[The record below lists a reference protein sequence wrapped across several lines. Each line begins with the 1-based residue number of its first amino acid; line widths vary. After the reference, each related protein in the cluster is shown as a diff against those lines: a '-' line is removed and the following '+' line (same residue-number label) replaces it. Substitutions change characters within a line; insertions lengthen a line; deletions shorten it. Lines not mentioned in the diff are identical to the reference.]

1 MILIDLVETLKKIN
15 QVIDDMEKTG
25 KHNPKIQGLRKSIE
39 IIMSMPEIERNDT
52 KILKQCNELEDYV
65 NELYYH
71 KENSIAHWDRNA
83 IVEKINS
90 IRKELN
96 AVER

>member
-25 KHNPKIQGLRKSIE
+25 KHNPKIQGLRKSIK
-39 IIMSMPEIERNDT
+39 IIMSMPEIERNDSN
-52 KILKQCNELEDYV
+52 IIKQCNKLEDYV

-71 KENSIAHWDRNA
+71 RENSISHQERNA
-83 IVEKINS
+83 IVEKIDS

-96 AVER
+96 VVER